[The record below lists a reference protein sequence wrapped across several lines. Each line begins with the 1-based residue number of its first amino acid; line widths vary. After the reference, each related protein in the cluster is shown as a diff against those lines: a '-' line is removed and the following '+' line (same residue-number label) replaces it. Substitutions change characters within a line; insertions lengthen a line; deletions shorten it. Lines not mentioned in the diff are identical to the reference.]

1 MNKKIILVVDDEPDI
16 LETISEILNLE
27 GYTVFTARN
36 GNECLEKLDDII
48 PDIILLDIMMPGLTT
63 KEILD
68 QIEQDERLK
77 DTKIIF
83 ITAVGMTEAEKEE
96 LLSREKVVDFI
107 QKPFELDELLSKIK
121 AVLR

>member
-1 MNKKIILVVDDEPDI
+1 MDKKIILVVDDEPDI

-83 ITAVGMTEAEKEE
+83 VTAVGMTEAEKEE
-96 LLSREKVVDFI
+96 LLSREKVVGFV

-121 AVLR
+121 AVLG

>member
-16 LETISEILNLE
+16 LETISEIFNLE
-27 GYTVFTARN
+27 GYAVFTARN

-121 AVLR
+121 AVLG

>member
-1 MNKKIILVVDDEPDI
+1 MDKKIILVVDDEPDI

>member
-1 MNKKIILVVDDEPDI
+1 MDKEIILVVDDEPDI
-16 LETISEILNLE
+16 LETISEILNLK
-27 GYTVFTARN
+27 GYAVFTARN

-96 LLSREKVVDFI
+96 LLSREKVIDFI

-121 AVLR
+121 AVLG

>member
-1 MNKKIILVVDDEPDI
+1 MKKKIILVVDDEPDI

-27 GYTVFTARN
+27 GYTVFTARD
-36 GNECLEKLDDII
+36 GNDCLEKLDDVI

-68 QIEQDERLK
+68 QIEQDKRLK

-96 LLSREKVVDFI
+96 LLSREKVIDFI
-107 QKPFELDELLSKIK
+107 QKPFELDELLSKIR
-121 AVLR
+121 AVLG

>member
-1 MNKKIILVVDDEPDI
+1 MDKKIILVVDDEPDI

-107 QKPFELDELLSKIK
+107 QKPFELDELLSKVK

>member
-1 MNKKIILVVDDEPDI
+1 MDKKIILVVDDEPDI

-27 GYTVFTARN
+27 GYAVFTARN

>member
-1 MNKKIILVVDDEPDI
+1 MDKKIILVVDDEPDI

-121 AVLR
+121 AVLK